1 MQLFDYWIWT
11 GVCDINSVNNPGLTD
26 NISHVLLY
34 FWMIYHYIMCWQ
46 LRPEKNRSLN
56 SYINK
61 FISLSCSSSSA
72 LMWSNI
78 VLALGLKITGLLGTS
93 GYISCDIYSADLTKE
108 TVPECKLPLACN
120 WPNVHYSNSDIILV
134 YDSILSTVFWFWA
147 WIMHRATYCCFICL
161 TSLDT

>member
-1 MQLFDYWIWT
+1 MNWCVWHKQCKQSRTYWQHQSCLI
-11 GVCDINSVNNPGLTD
+11 VLLDDLPLH
-26 NISHVLLY
+26 HVLT
-34 FWMIYHYIMCWQ
+34 IKT
-46 LRPEKNRSLN
+46 RKNRSLN